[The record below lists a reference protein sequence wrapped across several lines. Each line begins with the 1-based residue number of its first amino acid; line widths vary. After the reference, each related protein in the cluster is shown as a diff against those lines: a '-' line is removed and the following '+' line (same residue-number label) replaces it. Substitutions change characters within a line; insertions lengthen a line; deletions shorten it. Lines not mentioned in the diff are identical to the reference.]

1 MFDSSLWVFKVA
13 IWGQLTPKLDK
24 VGSKLFTWA
33 CMSNVPL
40 QLSSTIFT
48 FPWIIAKRSDQ

>member
-24 VGSKLFTWA
+24 LGSKLFTWA
-33 CMSNVPL
+33 CMSNIPL
-40 QLSSTIFT
+40 QLSSTFFIYFLDNCQK
-48 FPWIIAKRSDQ
+48 I